1 MLRAFRD
8 AVASVRD
15 SVTLNE
21 LARALDVG
29 DVDAAIRLLQ
39 LDEAA
44 FAGMGTVIAGSY
56 LIGGQTGAEQI
67 GRIPT
72 RDGRIVMRFNVRAPA
87 AEAWIA
93 RESSRLIVEISEQQR
108 ELARAVMSQ
117 GLADGRN
124 PRSVALDIVGR
135 IDPRTRRRTGGFIGL
150 TDNQAGWVRNARRE
164 LESLDAHY
172 FTRALRDRR
181 FDGAVGRAIRDGTPL
196 PADTIDKAIT
206 QMQARAERYRAEVIA
221 RTESI
226 NALRAGQYQSIEQA
240 METEGVQD
248 AEAERVWDA
257 SGDALTRM
265 THAFADG
272 QRRPFREPFN
282 VGGYRIMYPGDSSLG
297 APASETIQCRC
308 IMHTEIN
315 FGAIAKRVEG
325 FG

>member
-15 SVTLNE
+15 STVLNE
-21 LARALDVG
+21 LARAIDNG
-29 DVDAAIRLLQ
+29 DIDAAVRLLQ
-39 LDEAA
+39 LDEAT
-44 FAGMGTVIAGSY
+44 FTGMGTVIAESY
-56 LIGGQTGAEQI
+56 RIGGQTGAEQI
-67 GRIPT
+67 GRVPT

-87 AEAWIA
+87 AEAWIV

-108 ELARAVMSQ
+108 SLARTVMRQ

-164 LESLDAHY
+164 MESLDAQY

-181 FDGAVGRAIRDGTPL
+181 FDGAVARAIREGAPL

-226 NALRAGQYQSIEQA
+226 NALRSGQYQAIEQA
-240 METEGVQD
+240 LETEGVQE
-248 AEAERVWDA
+248 AEAVKVWDS
-257 SGDALTRM
+257 SGDARTRPE
-265 THAFADG
+265 HAMADG
-272 QRRPFREPFN
+272 QAVPMSQPFM
-282 VGGYRIMYPGDSSLG
+282 VGGEPLMYPGD
-297 APASETIQCRC
+297 PAGSAANTIQCRC
-308 IMHTEIN
+308 IMRTEIN